1 MSNSWVEFQ
10 VKNELNLTSRT
21 ELLAN
26 SKWAELK
33 MKKSLCRTRAE
44 FWGGPIHIE
53 SRQAWTGST
62 RLIFSHSWEL
72 WYLNWFLCSQ
82 AVHPDYDLGWSLQWS
97 HITLFY
103 NLVSDLHA
111 SLPSCACDGCCLLRL
126 SRDSFTGVALN
137 ILLCMNYW
145 ASFFRHHC
153 VCISLAFCNLFS
165 FCFFFLKKRQFNL
178 INSVKKNIYQVV

>member
-1 MSNSWVEFQ
+1 MSRTQDEKEFVLNSSWVSGRTNSYR
-10 VKNELNLTSRT
+10 VK
-21 ELLAN
+21 A
-26 SKWAELK
+26 
-33 MKKSLCRTRAE
+33 SLDR
-44 FWGGPIHIE
+44 FDSI
-53 SRQAWTGST
+53 
-62 RLIFSHSWEL
+62 RLIFSHSSEL

-165 FCFFFLKKRQFNL
+165 FCFFFKKKG
-178 INSVKKNIYQVV
+178 NSI